1 MPTYTYGCDNSHRFD
16 EVHTMSSVPDAS
28 ACPDCGGPARRRP
41 AAPHLSAA
49 GSSTYGLIDAATKSA
64 HEPQVVSSLPGTPRR
79 PGAGVTR
86 NPLHAK
92 LPRH

>member
-1 MPTYTYGCDNSHRFD
+1 MPTYTYRCADSHGFD
-16 EVHTMSSVPDAS
+16 EVHPMTSVPDAS
-28 ACPDCGGPARRRP
+28 TCPECGGDARRRP

-49 GSSTYGLIDAATKSA
+49 ASSAYGLLDAAARSA
-64 HEPQVVSSLPGTPRR
+64 HEPQVVSSPPGTPRR
-79 PGAGVTR
+79 PGTGVTR

>member
-1 MPTYTYGCDNSHRFD
+1 MPTYTYRCENLHGFD
-16 EVHTMSSVPDAS
+16 EVHAMSLVPDAS
-28 ACPDCGGPARRRP
+28 ACPECGGEARRRP

-49 GSSTYGLIDAATKSA
+49 GSSAYGLIDSAAKSA
-64 HEPQVVSSLPGTPRR
+64 HEPQVVSSLPGAPRR
-79 PGAGVTR
+79 PSGGVTR